1 MSTNIAFQ
9 LSVNNDNN
17 QDLKASLQKVLKLYP
32 DHAPAHHDLGGVYYQ
47 NGDNHNALV
56 HYEKAVEIDPGNV
69 IYQKSLAD
77 FYYSVAGRVEEALS
91 MYLKVLDQQPS
102 NMAALLMAGHLSVVL
117 QEFSDGEGFYK
128 RVLEIE
134 PWHQDASLCL
144 EKLQNRHKG
153 GAGPASAED
162 QYADIQSMINDGRA
176 VEVGGVL
183 ETLPRAMDDNNI
195 SPKYAKEVSGLKKLN
210 LGCGNRYHTAWTNID
225 FKPADGKVLAHNL
238 LQGIPFNSESFDV
251 IYHSHLLEHFPKA
264 DAPKFLK
271 ECFRVLKP
279 GGIIRVVVPD
289 LEQIAKYYLS
299 LLAKSLQ
306 GDKEAQKQYEWI
318 VIELFDQMVRNVSG
332 GEMFGYWKQNPMPA
346 ESFVVKRMG
355 SEVLNALINIRK
367 NNNKYIDNPEEK
379 TLSNPQK
386 IGEFRLSGEIHQWM
400 YDRYSLGVLLRQVGF
415 KDVKVR
421 LANESQIPKFNS
433 YLLDIE
439 SDGAVRKPE
448 SLFMEG
454 IKIAS

>member
-1 MSTNIAFQ
+1 MC
-9 LSVNNDNN
+9 L
-17 QDLKASLQKVLKLYP
+17 LKSFYLKMVSDKVLK
-32 DHAPAHHDLGGVYYQ
+32 
-47 NGDNHNALV
+47 
-56 HYEKAVEIDPGNV
+56 
-69 IYQKSLAD
+69 
-77 FYYSVAGRVEEALS
+77 
-91 MYLKVLDQQPS
+91 
-102 NMAALLMAGHLSVVL
+102 
-117 QEFSDGEGFYK
+117 
-128 RVLEIE
+128 
-134 PWHQDASLCL
+134 
-144 EKLQNRHKG
+144 
-153 GAGPASAED
+153 
-162 QYADIQSMINDGRA
+162 
-176 VEVGGVL
+176 
-183 ETLPRAMDDNNI
+183 
-195 SPKYAKEVSGLKKLN
+195 
-210 LGCGNRYHTAWTNID
+210 
-225 FKPADGKVLAHNL
+225 
-238 LQGIPFNSESFDV
+238 
-251 IYHSHLLEHFPKA
+251 
-264 DAPKFLK
+264 
-271 ECFRVLKP
+271 ECVRVLKP

-289 LEQIAKYYLS
+289 LEQIAIYYLR
-299 LLAKSLQ
+299 LLGKSLQ